1 MQAQPPPLLASGAA
15 GIAMSAA
22 PMANEEYIVLN
33 RNLFDSALKL
43 LEHEGL
49 PNFGRGWTF
58 SQLLAHK

>member
-1 MQAQPPPLLASGAA
+1 
-15 GIAMSAA
+15 MSAA